1 MPYFQASELLKNPEA
16 SSEELLR
23 ALFDLGKEW
32 GYITSSARQGLR
44 ENAEPDLI
52 RIIVLSDMIIY
63 RIQQKLK

>member
-1 MPYFQASELLKNPEA
+1 MPYFQANELLKNPEA
-16 SSEELLR
+16 SLEELLK

-32 GYITSSARQGLR
+32 GHVASSAGHGLR

-63 RIQQKLK
+63 RIKKLLK